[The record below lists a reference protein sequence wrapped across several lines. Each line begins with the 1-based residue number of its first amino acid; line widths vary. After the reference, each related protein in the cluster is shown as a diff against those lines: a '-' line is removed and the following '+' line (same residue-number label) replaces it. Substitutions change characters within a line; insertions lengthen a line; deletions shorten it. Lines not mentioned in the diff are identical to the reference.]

1 MGNIYGSSFPLDAG
15 GVIVT
20 VHCPNEFAHK
30 RLMQAINGIVPEA
43 GEPLPVE
50 DNTAPPHNDYGNP
63 ITPIYPEEPALRA
76 NPLGEDEE

>member
-20 VHCPNEFAHK
+20 VHCPNEFAHR

-43 GEPLPVE
+43 GEPVA
-50 DNTAPPHNDYGNP
+50 DNAAPPQHDYGNP
-63 ITPIYPEEPALRA
+63 VSFPFPEEEPPLRA